1 MASTLQYYF
10 RQRVT
15 EAELNLGFELLERA
29 DRNLASD
36 LGIRGIISGAIPVPH
51 DPVADLTIDLT
62 APGRAYDA
70 LGQRVFF
77 GAGERVDCAVD
88 HQGLPT
94 AVLLE
99 GQERWLGVFLRFSRL
114 LSDPRTDGNS
124 QELFFRHDESFELVV
139 RQGAAA
145 PAGDAQKVALE
156 PDELLVCDMRRTFGQ
171 EQLLAEHID
180 TARRQAFVFAA
191 ADHVGVEAGTWTRL
205 QPATETVQSALD
217 ATDAEFAALADQSDP
232 ARGAA
237 LVGNAAG
244 AGSPHALDAGTL
256 RSQVLALLGFLN
268 DHLSDADAAHAASAI
283 AAAAHGWLTTETV
296 QAQLAE
302 LVAGLDALAGATRV
316 QDDTITIA
324 PPEGFEPYNVL
335 AAGTLRGQLTELL
348 RFLNRVWTVLLTAGE
363 GYGSHV
369 IGNEAI
375 AGTPNAV
382 VEGSVRS
389 ALVALLGFVNA
400 HLNDTVAAHAAG
412 AIATEDQDWMTGS
425 TLHIQL
431 GLLPQKLAAYGIGSG
446 GARKVG
452 QEGYTHSEGGKTT
465 AVTFGTLHDALESLA
480 QHIVHHRGQ
489 SGDNA
494 DHDALYARLA
504 EQGEFTANPSTD
516 YTKYTT
522 LTGHAPPPVTVY
534 YLDASRW
541 VLVGTGPRKDD
552 VKVEWSLSSDR
563 WILHIAN
570 ENVSDSVQIR
580 YVVYDVLG

>member
-1 MASTLQYYF
+1 MASRLEYFF

-15 EAELNLGFELLERA
+15 EGELNLGFELLERA
-29 DRNLASD
+29 DRNLAAD
-36 LGIRGIISGAIPVPH
+36 VGVRGIISGAIPVPH

-77 GAGERVDCAVD
+77 GAGERVDCSVD

-94 AVLLE
+94 EVLQD
-99 GQERWLGVFLRFSRL
+99 GQERWLGVFLRFARL

-139 RQGAAA
+139 RQGAVA
-145 PAGDAQKVALE
+145 PSGTAEKVALE
-156 PDELLVCDMRRTFGQ
+156 PDELLVCDVLRLF
-171 EQLLAEHID
+171 EQDQILAEHID

-191 ADHVGVEAGTWTRL
+191 AEHVGVESGTWTRL
-205 QPATETVQSALD
+205 QPARETVQAALD
-217 ATDAEFAALADQSDP
+217 ATDGEFAALADETDP
-232 ARGAA
+232 VRGAA
-237 LVGNAAG
+237 LVGSVAAEG
-244 AGSPHALDAGTL
+244 TPHALDAGTV

-268 DHLSDADAAHAASAI
+268 AHLTDADAAHAASAI
-283 AAAAHGWLTTETV
+283 AAATHGWLTTETV

-302 LVAGLDALAGATRV
+302 LVAGLTALTGATRV
-316 QDDTITIA
+316 QDDTITVA

-335 AAGTLRGQLTELL
+335 AAGTLRAQLTELL
-348 RFLNRVWTVLLTAGE
+348 RFLNRVWTVLTTAGM

-375 AGTPNAV
+375 AGTPNAI

-389 ALVALLGFVNA
+389 ALAALLGFVNA

-412 AIATEDQDWMTGS
+412 AIATEDQDWMTGAS
-425 TLHIQL
+425 LHTQL
-431 GLLPQKLAAYGIGSG
+431 GLLPQKLGAYGIGSG

-452 QEGYTHSEGGKTT
+452 QEGYSHSEGGKTT
-465 AVTFGTLHDALESLA
+465 AVTFGTLHDALESLV

-489 SGDNA
+489 SGDGA
-494 DHDALYARLA
+494 DHDGLYARLA
-504 EQGEFTANPSTD
+504 EQGEFTAAASTD
-516 YTKYTT
+516 YAKYTT
-522 LTGHAPPPVTVY
+522 LTGHAPPVVTVY

-552 VKVEWSLSSDR
+552 VKVEWSLSSSR

-570 ENVSDSVQIR
+570 EDVSDSIEIR